1 MGRRTNPEAQR
12 QRRPVLL
19 GRHLAPGKFATAA
32 SGGPAKR
39 NAFRASASAS
49 RSHTSQRRTPAL
61 APYAFCPGH
70 RSLYLQAPRA
80 FLQQLDSRSEER
92 RVGKEC
98 VSTCRSRRSP
108 CHKKKK
114 T

>member
-12 QRRPVLL
+12 LRRPVLL

-61 APYAFCPGH
+61 APYAF
-70 RSLYLQAPRA
+70 
-80 FLQQLDSRSEER
+80 RSEEHTSELQSLMR
-92 RVGKEC
+92 ISYAVFC
-98 VSTCRSRRSP
+98 L
-108 CHKKKK
+108 KKKNNTIHHAQNQDTHSK
-114 T
+114 E